1 MEDCLICLNPLRSS
15 RPRGP
20 SELPCGHN
28 FHRRC
33 IEEWRQTSSTCPTC
47 RHPLRPST
55 SPARRRPSTIS
66 SDGHFYV
73 LLPPA
78 FHIDAIAATHGFR
91 LHHTR
96 IGEIA
101 CFCCDG
107 SVREQ
112 LRELQRISVP
122 AAAADLVSASK
133 DVLRNYFAHF
143 AGRDPVVIDEFLAP
157 TGEGEPIVHASMCA
171 AACAVLGVPGFQ
183 LLDLQ
188 PRRLRGIAYAE
199 NAADVIERLEDP
211 MIIFR
216 SDVGFCC
223 TVFSARDVLEVI
235 PQLRDTIP
243 EFLAAMEAS
252 RRRARAEGGGQ
263 LQPRARPAQLQA
275 RRYGLDA
282 LIMSRHLAR
291 HLPIV
296 RHKQWRA
303 AAVGILW
310 LVIALA
316 ILCLGI
322 YISLNLFDWYWYIA
336 AKV

>member
-1 MEDCLICLNPLRSS
+1 
-15 RPRGP
+15 
-20 SELPCGHN
+20 
-28 FHRRC
+28 
-33 IEEWRQTSSTCPTC
+33 
-47 RHPLRPST
+47 LRPST

-263 LQPRARPAQLQA
+263 LQPRPRPAQLQA

-291 HLPIV
+291 HLPI
-296 RHKQWRA
+296 RRKHWRA
-303 AAVGILW
+303 AAIGILW

-322 YISLNLFDWYWYIA
+322 YISWNLFDWYWYIA

>member
-1 MEDCLICLNPLRSS
+1 M
-15 RPRGP
+15 
-20 SELPCGHN
+20 
-28 FHRRC
+28 
-33 IEEWRQTSSTCPTC
+33 
-47 RHPLRPST
+47 
-55 SPARRRPSTIS
+55 
-66 SDGHFYV
+66 

-112 LRELQRISVP
+112 LRELQRIGADTST
-122 AAAADLVSASK
+122 DLVSASK

-171 AACAVLGVPGFQ
+171 AACAALGVPGFQ

-211 MIIFR
+211 MILFL

-223 TVFSARDVLEVI
+223 TVFAARDVLEVI

-243 EFLAAMEAS
+243 EFLAAMEA
-252 RRRARAEGGGQ
+252 RRGRARAEGGGQ

-275 RRYGLDA
+275 RRYVLFLSWLNA
-282 LIMSRHLAR
+282 LIMSSHFAR
-291 HLPIV
+291 HLPI
-296 RHKQWRA
+296 RRQHWA
-303 AAVGILW
+303 AAIGILW

-316 ILCLGI
+316 ILFLGI
-322 YISLNLFDWYWYIA
+322 YMSWNPFDWYWYNA

>member
-1 MEDCLICLNPLRSS
+1 
-15 RPRGP
+15 
-20 SELPCGHN
+20 
-28 FHRRC
+28 
-33 IEEWRQTSSTCPTC
+33 
-47 RHPLRPST
+47 LRPST
-55 SPARRRPSTIS
+55 RPARRRPSTIS

-291 HLPIV
+291 HLPI
-296 RHKQWRA
+296 RHKHWRA

-322 YISLNLFDWYWYIA
+322 YISWNLFDWYWYIA